1 MLRFILKN
9 LKDIDMKT
17 PVILLIILWSI
28 GLLISAKKHGQPRG
42 EFNLYTSI
50 YAVGIEFLLL
60 YWAGLFNL

>member
-9 LKDIDMKT
+9 LKDIKMKT
-17 PVILLIILWSI
+17 PVIILIILWSI

-50 YAVGIEFLLL
+50 FSVGIEFLLL
-60 YWAGLFNL
+60 YWAGLFEL

>member
-1 MLRFILKN
+1 
-9 LKDIDMKT
+9 MKT
-17 PVILLIILWSI
+17 PVIILIILWSI

-50 YAVGIEFLLL
+50 YAVGIEVLLL

>member
-1 MLRFILKN
+1 MQRFTLKN
-9 LKDIDMKT
+9 LNDISMKT
-17 PVILLIILWSI
+17 PVIILIILWSI

-50 YAVGIEFLLL
+50 YAVGIEVLLL

>member
-1 MLRFILKN
+1 MQRFILKN
-9 LKDIDMKT
+9 LNDISMKT

-42 EFNLYTSI
+42 EFNLYTTI

>member
-1 MLRFILKN
+1 MPRFILKN
-9 LKDIDMKT
+9 LNDIKMKT

-50 YAVGIEFLLL
+50 CAVGIEFLLL